1 MASQSRD
8 LYTLR
13 GLMEFKYD
21 DSNSFLEEEV
31 EDASVSV
38 KRFKTGAMS
47 YGSIQRSTQLAI
59 AMNRRWKI

>member
-1 MASQSRD
+1 MFKEYSDALNDQSRD

-21 DSNSFLEEEV
+21 DSQSIPLEEV
-31 EDASVSV
+31 ENASENL

-47 YGSIQRSTQLAI
+47 YGSISR
-59 AMNRRWKI
+59 K